1 MKFSLKILVL
11 LIAVAM
17 ACPAFAAKSVRFRLG
32 KILAAEI
39 TRSNVRINNLSK
51 HAFKFDFKQKAF
63 AVVTVKLD
71 PGRTLSIHDFSLK
84 LLGRKYACVAL
95 RAGHADFNG
104 GAWVIKKSSPDD
116 LYSMLFVVN
125 AAPLGSE
132 ERILEG
138 TLFYNLSSKGTCEF
152 AVPFKYLGYSSLT
165 STTNIPAGGML
176 DIKEKASAANK

>member
-1 MKFSLKILVL
+1 MKFSLKILIL
-11 LIAVAM
+11 LIVIAM
-17 ACPAFAAKSVRFRLG
+17 ACPAFAEKSARFRLG

-39 TRSNVRINNLSK
+39 TRNNVRVNNLNK
-51 HAFKFDFKQKAF
+51 HAFTFDFRQKAF

-71 PGRTLSIHDFSLK
+71 PGRSLSIYDFSLK

-104 GAWVIKKSSPDD
+104 GTRVIKKSSPDD
-116 LYSMLFVVN
+116 LYSMLFIVN

-138 TLFYNLSSKGTCEF
+138 TLLYNLSKKGVYEF
-152 AVPFKYLGYSSLT
+152 TVPFKYLGYSSLT
-165 STTNIPAGGML
+165 STTNIPASGML
-176 DIKEKASAANK
+176 DIKEKASSAKK